1 MLEMTNQTLLRRIA
15 ELESEPSRELKWPP
29 GYPTR
34 LSGENPLDH
43 LSEDQAA
50 DSPAAP
56 LRSAGLVERSA
67 LELTSFIQHHT
78 IKQQVENAVKVFRAS
93 QEFTKNEPEVA
104 AEIPGS
110 VKKILLDRLNILAEN
125 TPSRVGGETKGA
137 VGGLDHH
144 VRPKIFSASP
154 SSTGSARKHNGY
166 KKSWH

>member
-1 MLEMTNQTLLRRIA
+1 MAERAKWAQEKALLEMTNQTLLRRIS
-15 ELESEPSRELKWPP
+15 ELEGEPSGREQQLRWPP
-29 GYPTR
+29 GYPMR

-43 LSEDQAA
+43 IAED
-50 DSPAAP
+50 PP

-93 QEFTKNEPEVA
+93 QEFAGKPEEV

-110 VKKILLDRLNILAEN
+110 VKKILLDRLNVLAAGSPREA
-125 TPSRVGGETKGA
+125 RRE
-137 VGGLDHH
+137 
-144 VRPKIFSASP
+144 ASP
-154 SSTGSARKHNGY
+154 SGSARGGGGGSRRQYFGY